1 MFAIAHYQK
10 DRRLAAFWW
19 SLCDLKGAVPFFRG
33 RYAIAGLRGFAAPD
47 PLKGGFR
54 TDVAMGLVKLSRAIE
69 HLAADSV
76 IPDATAE
83 EFFLAVSYHT
93 VAACPPRSAW
103 RQLFAR
109 VIEDASDPL
118 RKWLRKVLPELDRPL
133 RVAPD
138 SSEVLVGSIRDRT
151 PSAQLEDKL
160 AKSPQD
166 SLPESE
172 GLVGKVR
179 EFAERSGGGKTFAWV
194 LCALS
199 RGIRPHDPQRA
210 AEWAETAT
218 NWDIVE
224 PRTWTHSIKAL
235 EIAGEIPKALSV
247 AWDAVERFPENASY
261 LQTYS
266 PADDF
271 WTAPGSGAA
280 CVGRGGQVS
289 WYKSRVRA
297 SGNNSGAPG
306 EILSRGGCASEGNR
320 TFCWQLPMVG

>member
-1 MFAIAHYQK
+1 M
-10 DRRLAAFWW
+10 
-19 SLCDLKGAVPFFRG
+19 
-33 RYAIAGLRGFAAPD
+33 
-47 PLKGGFR
+47 
-54 TDVAMGLVKLSRAIE
+54 
-69 HLAADSV
+69 
-76 IPDATAE
+76 
-83 EFFLAVSYHT
+83 AVSYHT

-138 SSEVLVGSIRDRT
+138 SSEGFGWIDPEWARR
-151 PSAQLEDKL
+151 ARQLEDKL

-210 AEWAETAT
+210 RSG
-218 NWDIVE
+218 
-224 PRTWTHSIKAL
+224 PKQQRTGI
-235 EIAGEIPKALSV
+235 
-247 AWDAVERFPENASY
+247 
-261 LQTYS
+261 
-266 PADDF
+266 
-271 WTAPGSGAA
+271 
-280 CVGRGGQVS
+280 
-289 WYKSRVRA
+289 
-297 SGNNSGAPG
+297 
-306 EILSRGGCASEGNR
+306 
-320 TFCWQLPMVG
+320 